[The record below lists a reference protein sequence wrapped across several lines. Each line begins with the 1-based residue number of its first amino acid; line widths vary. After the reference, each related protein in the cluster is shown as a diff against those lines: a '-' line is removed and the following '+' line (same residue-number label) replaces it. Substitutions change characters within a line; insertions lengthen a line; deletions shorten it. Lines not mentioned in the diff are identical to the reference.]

1 MVSIKLN
8 RKEKKQEETTPEG
21 GNLPHSRFEQKSTRR
36 MVTILSVIVVIVVI
50 IILAMVGIL
59 LSQQFA
65 PGLITGILGS
75 VIPGLAPEDP
85 AGTGEEEKG
94 PWGEKVYSWTYQGVK
109 YQTELSI
116 SKLAY
121 KNSNNPVGGY
131 DLSRYIVDDD
141 DRTVRHLTS
150 NLERLAREHKLSD
163 REVVDFVAAFT
174 TAITYSPDKTSGHAA
189 NYPRT
194 PTVTLAEKTG
204 DSKDLSIL
212 AAAILDTMGYSVA
225 VLNYPDSNFGGTYVP
240 GAAAI
245 AVPGDSTV
253 NGPTY
258 NITRGTEPEPFEVIW
273 IADTAKLGYPDV
285 AYFALEP
292 EICTAPHFWSGK
304 DYKEV
309 QKSTLPLA
317 ETFHIPEITYVPDV
331 SWNTWKKEMS
341 EFYAGKWYETK
352 VSWKSS
358 ASWKFYEHIF
368 TVQPTP
374 ASLAKPSEDG
384 ILPGSLWRL
393 SYKVTPTVNGLVG
406 KETLSQEEEEE
417 EEGKSSSGRSGLGSI
432 FEGAIKKLTGSESV
446 TVDVT
451 GLTPYSAVE
460 IALYDM
466 SSGKP
471 ELIDTFGWQ
480 GTNSADSIQTSPVY
494 PPGKYAVGL
503 YVRNAEVEINVQC
516 SDDLN
521 EVTYKGGI

>member
-8 RKEKKQEETTPEG
+8 RKGKKEEDAPEG
-21 GNLPHSRFEQKSTRR
+21 GNLPHSRLEQKSTRR
-36 MVTILSVIVVIVVI
+36 MVTILAVIVGIVVVL
-50 IILAMVGIL
+50 ILVMVGVL

-65 PGLITGILGS
+65 PGFIPGILGT

-85 AGTGEEEKG
+85 EGTAVEEEG
-94 PWGEKVYSWTYQGVK
+94 PWGDKIYSWSYNGNK
-109 YQTELSI
+109 YQTELFI
-116 SKLAY
+116 SKYAY
-121 KNSNNPVGGY
+121 KNADNPVGGY
-131 DLSRYIVDDD
+131 DLAGYIVDD
-141 DRTVRHLTS
+141 REGTVQELAS
-150 NLERLAREHKLSD
+150 NLKRLASQHKLSD

-212 AAAILDTMGYSVA
+212 AAAILDKMGHSVA
-225 VLNYPDSNFGGTYVP
+225 VLNYPDNNFGGTYIP

-245 AVPGDSTV
+245 AVRGDSTE
-253 NGPTY
+253 NGPVY
-258 NITRGTEPEPFEVIW
+258 NTTAGGKTVNLEVVW
-273 IADTAKLGYPDV
+273 IADTAKLGFPSY
-285 AYFALEP
+285 AYFVEEP
-292 EICTAPHFWSGK
+292 EIILAPNFARGKTYEEKADASLPTA
-304 DYKEV
+304 E
-309 QKSTLPLA
+309 L
-317 ETFHIPEITYVPDV
+317 FHIPEITYTPDV

-341 EFYAGKWYETK
+341 EFFAGKWYETK

-358 ASWKFYEHIF
+358 ASWKFYEHTF

-374 ASLAKPSEDG
+374 AKLAKPSDDG

-393 SYKVTPTVNGLVG
+393 SYTVTPTVDGLVG
-406 KETLSQEEEEE
+406 KETLSQGEEE
-417 EEGKSSSGRSGLGSI
+417 EEGESGGNSIVDDLLG
-432 FEGAIKKLTGSESV
+432 AVDKLTGKGAGETV

-460 IALYDM
+460 IAVYDM
-466 SSGKP
+466 SSGEP
-471 ELIDTFGWQ
+471 VLLDTFGWQ
-480 GTNSADSIQTSPVY
+480 GTNAADSIQTSPVY
-494 PPGKYAVGL
+494 PPGKYAIGL
-503 YVRNAEVEINVQC
+503 YVRNAEIEIKVQC